1 LTAAEALYGLYAVF
15 SVLAGLALG
24 SFWNVCI
31 ARWPEDRSVVRPRS
45 RCPSCGTPI
54 AARDNIPILSWL
66 LLGRACRTC
75 RWPIPARYPLV
86 ELLGGLIG
94 FLVFR
99 RFVPGPEQ
107 LGAEALLAA
116 TLYFGFASALVI
128 AALVDLRHRIIPDQV
143 SSYAVP
149 VGILGAWAL
158 EWAGY
163 EGWLAIGVRQAV
175 LGALLGGVFF
185 GAVAAS
191 VIFLTG
197 REGLG
202 WGDVKLFA
210 MIGAFLGPHPAILA
224 VGLAASI
231 TGSVV
236 GLATLVWYRRRLF
249 LPFGPSLA
257 GWALVYLLYGDVL
270 LNRFL
275 PSLAMWL

>member
-1 LTAAEALYGLYAVF
+1 MSAAEALYVLYAGF

-31 ARWPEDRSVVRPRS
+31 ARWPEDRSVIRPRS

-54 AARDNIPILSWL
+54 EARDNIPIVSWL

-75 RWPIPARYPLV
+75 RWPIPARYPLI

-99 RFVPGPEQ
+99 RFVPGPDQ
-107 LGAEALLAA
+107 LLPENMLAA
-116 TLYFGFASALVI
+116 TLYFGFASALII
-128 AALVDLRHRIIPDQV
+128 AAFVDLRHRIIPDEV

-149 VGILGAWAL
+149 VGILGALVL
-158 EWAGY
+158 ETAGY
-163 EGWLAIGVRQAV
+163 TGWLSIGVRQAV

-185 GAVAAS
+185 GGIAAS

-210 MIGAFLGPHPAILA
+210 MIGAFLGPHPAIIA

-231 TGSVV
+231 TGAVV
-236 GLATLVWYRRRLF
+236 GLVSLAWYKRRMF
-249 LPFGPSLA
+249 LPFGPALA
-257 GWALVYLLYGDVL
+257 GWALVYVLYGDL
-270 LNRFL
+270 LLRRFL
-275 PSLAMWL
+275 PSLAAWL